1 MKFFL
6 SFPQDFPYVLI
17 GRNRS
22 NDPYLYWGGRQNQA
36 LFPWNP
42 LTSVHIMNSATK
54 ELIEIFARTNNHQE
68 MEVLFREIFTPS
80 EIATLTLRW
89 ELLKDLYEGK
99 TQRKIA
105 AEHKI
110 SLCKITRGSKL
121 LKARGSYLKKVL
133 DQLYSADSAE

>member
-1 MKFFL
+1 
-6 SFPQDFPYVLI
+6 
-17 GRNRS
+17 
-22 NDPYLYWGGRQNQA
+22 
-36 LFPWNP
+36 
-42 LTSVHIMNSATK
+42 MNTATK
-54 ELIEIFARTNNHQE
+54 ELIEIFARTNNRQE

>member
-1 MKFFL
+1 M
-6 SFPQDFPYVLI
+6 D
-17 GRNRS
+17 
-22 NDPYLYWGGRQNQA
+22 A
-36 LFPWNP
+36 
-42 LTSVHIMNSATK
+42 ATQ
-54 ELIEIFARTNNHQE
+54 ELIDIFTRTNDRRE

-110 SLCKITRGSKL
+110 SLCKITRGSKI
-121 LKARGSYLKKVL
+121 LKSQGSYIKKVL
-133 DQLYSADSAE
+133 DARDREE

>member
-1 MKFFL
+1 M
-6 SFPQDFPYVLI
+6 D
-17 GRNRS
+17 
-22 NDPYLYWGGRQNQA
+22 A
-36 LFPWNP
+36 
-42 LTSVHIMNSATK
+42 ATQ
-54 ELIEIFARTNNHQE
+54 ELIEIFTRTNDRRE

-110 SLCKITRGSKL
+110 SLCKITRGSKI
-121 LKARGSYLKKVL
+121 LKSQGSYIKKVL
-133 DQLYSADSAE
+133 DARDREE